1 MHLNKFFEGWKR
13 VRKNRNKYRI
23 QWAFRFAI
31 FDNPFS
37 FAIIPTVVYTP
48 WFHLMPN
55 SDYDRMFEFVWL
67 NLYLGIGKLE
77 TIEER

>member
-13 VRKNRNKYRI
+13 VRKNRNKYRM
-23 QWAFRFAI
+23 QWAIRFDI
-31 FDNPFS
+31 YDDPFS
-37 FAIIPTVVYTP
+37 SAIIPTIIYTP
-48 WFHLMPN
+48 WFHLIPN

-77 TIEER
+77 TIEGQ